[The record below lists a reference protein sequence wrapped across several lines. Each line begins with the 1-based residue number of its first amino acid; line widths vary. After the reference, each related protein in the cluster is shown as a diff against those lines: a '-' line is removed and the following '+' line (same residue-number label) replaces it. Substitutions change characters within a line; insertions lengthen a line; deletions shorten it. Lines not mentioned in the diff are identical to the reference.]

1 MGSYIWF
8 IRVLMLYN
16 IFPFLFRNQVT
27 IKELKESRTKGG
39 NKDIKVLFELH
50 PKRDQIDQTEP
61 MVLLCSRAAAAKIP
75 LLLPCGFLNIWFQYL
90 MCGSGYKY
98 GAQPARLI
106 LPKWQNNPRP
116 QSRSIISPQWLKDAQ
131 NIWILNGKVN

>member
-61 MVLLCSRAAAAKIP
+61 MVLLCSCC
-75 LLLPCGFLNIWFQYL
+75 CGKNPTPSSMWFPEYMISISYVWL
-90 MCGSGYKY
+90 
-98 GAQPARLI
+98 RL
-106 LPKWQNNPRP
+106 
-116 QSRSIISPQWLKDAQ
+116 
-131 NIWILNGKVN
+131 